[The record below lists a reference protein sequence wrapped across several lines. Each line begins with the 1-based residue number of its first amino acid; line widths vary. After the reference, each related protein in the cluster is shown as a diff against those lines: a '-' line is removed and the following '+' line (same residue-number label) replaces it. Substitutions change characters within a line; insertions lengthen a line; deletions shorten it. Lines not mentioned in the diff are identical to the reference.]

1 MLKRNSSLKLPVGQ
15 IEKKLKKTAEKFSIK
30 YPRKI
35 FVRHFARLLL
45 RFLLRILT
53 RLEIQGKENIP
64 EKGPVILAGNHVSV
78 LEAALM
84 IAFSPRLVEMLGTGD
99 IPLDPN
105 YGWIA
110 NIYGFITINRG
121 NLDREAM
128 QKCFDVLGQ
137 KGVIGIFPEGG
148 IWNPANMEPQTGISL
163 LSYKANALVVPIG
176 FGGMEGA
183 LNEAFKLKH
192 PRVVMNI
199 GKPLPPVVINEGE
212 SKKDGLKKAAHEILE
227 AIDALLPV
235 DENKSRIKRLNETFD
250 LDIRIQNQSEPVDIP
265 PELRVIHASALARLF
280 YTPVLLDTLKR
291 NLNLPISPLK
301 DQSPIK
307 DKTAFKTTLFSILN
321 YLEINPGFF
330 TYRYGIEE
338 GLAVKDALN
347 ELSNLVSWVQ
357 DTRFDIYLNPV
368 QKYQDAQTLQWN
380 YRQGGDFPKSIR

>member
-1 MLKRNSSLKLPVGQ
+1 M
-15 IEKKLKKTAEKFSIK
+15 KKTAEKFSIK

-35 FVRHFARLLL
+35 FARHFARLLL
-45 RFLLRILT
+45 RFLLRVLT
-53 RLEIQGKENIP
+53 QFEIQGKENIP

-105 YGWIA
+105 YAWIA
-110 NIYGFITINRG
+110 NFYGFIPVNRG
-121 NLDREAM
+121 NLDREAL
-128 QKCFDVLGQ
+128 QKCHSVLDQ
-137 KGVIGIFPEGG
+137 NGVIGIFPEGG
-148 IWNPANMEPQTGISL
+148 IWNPANMQAQTGVSL
-163 LSYKANALVVPIG
+163 ISYKAKAPVVPIG
-176 FGGMEGA
+176 FGGMIGA
-183 LNEAFKLKH
+183 LNEAFKLKR
-192 PRVVMNI
+192 PKVVMNI
-199 GKPLPPVVINEGE
+199 GTPLPPIVINKEESVKEGLQR
-212 SKKDGLKKAAHEILE
+212 GANEILK
-227 AIDALLPV
+227 AIDALLPS
-235 DENKSRIKRLNETFD
+235 DEIKNRVKRLDETFD
-250 LDIRIQNQSEPVDIP
+250 LEISVQNQSEYINIP
-265 PELRVIHASALARLF
+265 SELRVIHASALARLF

-307 DKTAFKTTLFSILN
+307 DKTAFKTALLSILN

-357 DTRFDIYLNPV
+357 DTGFGIYLNPV